1 MLAETRESKNNH
13 TYQREMAISL
23 INELG
28 YDAAV
33 SVCCEHGWEG
43 TLEQLM
49 HMHPEDQRISH

>member
-1 MLAETRESKNNH
+1 MMAYENDNNH
-13 TYQREMAISL
+13 AYQREMAISL

-49 HMHPEDQRISH
+49 HMHPETPQTSH

>member
-1 MLAETRESKNNH
+1 MILETRESESNNS
-13 TYQREMAISL
+13 YQREMAISL
-23 INELG
+23 VNELG

-49 HMHPEDQRISH
+49 HMHPEDRTSH